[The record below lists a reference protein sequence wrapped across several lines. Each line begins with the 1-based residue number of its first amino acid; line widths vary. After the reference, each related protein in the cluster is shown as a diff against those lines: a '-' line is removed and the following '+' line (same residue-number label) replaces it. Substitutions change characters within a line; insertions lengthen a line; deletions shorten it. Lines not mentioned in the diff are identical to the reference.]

1 MEVSTLPAISIGR
14 VRVRVGEFWR
24 SFSVAVCVEHLYS
37 EDFEMTATFS
47 PENRIEAGLRMFA
60 CSGRNL
66 VEIAKSLGVK
76 ISHGGFSEQIKKSFD
91 RDTAEKLLGVLER
104 MRDLQEAVGDAP
116 VDWSQTERV
125 TRALTIR
132 RIAQIAAEEYGD
144 HRFDGAAEA
153 TVRN

>member
-1 MEVSTLPAISIGR
+1 VSIFTERARSKD
-14 VRVRVGEFWR
+14 VG
-24 SFSVAVCVEHLYS
+24 
-37 EDFEMTATFS
+37 MTATFS

-91 RDTAEKLLGVLER
+91 LDTAEKLLGILER

-116 VDWSQTERV
+116 VDWAQTERV

-132 RIAQIAAEEYGD
+132 RIAKIAAEEFGD
-144 HRFDGAAEA
+144 HQFDGAAEA

>member
-1 MEVSTLPAISIGR
+1 VSI
-14 VRVRVGEFWR
+14 F
-24 SFSVAVCVEHLYS
+24 VEHFCSKEL
-37 EDFEMTATFS
+37 FMAATFS
-47 PENRIEAGLRMFA
+47 SENRIETGLRMFR

-76 ISHGGFSEQIKKSFD
+76 ISHGGFSEQIKNSFD
-91 RDTAEKLLGVLER
+91 RDTAELLLGILER

-116 VDWSQTERV
+116 VDWAQTERV

-132 RIAQIAAEEYGD
+132 RIAQIAAEDGD

-153 TVRN
+153 TVRV

>member
-1 MEVSTLPAISIGR
+1 
-14 VRVRVGEFWR
+14 
-24 SFSVAVCVEHLYS
+24 
-37 EDFEMTATFS
+37 MTATFS
-47 PENRIEAGLRMFA
+47 PENRIEAGLRVFR

-91 RDTAEKLLGVLER
+91 RDTAEKLLGILER

-116 VDWSQTERV
+116 VDWTQTERV
-125 TRALTIR
+125 SRALTIR

-144 HRFDGAAEA
+144 HRLDGAAEA
-153 TVRN
+153 TVRV